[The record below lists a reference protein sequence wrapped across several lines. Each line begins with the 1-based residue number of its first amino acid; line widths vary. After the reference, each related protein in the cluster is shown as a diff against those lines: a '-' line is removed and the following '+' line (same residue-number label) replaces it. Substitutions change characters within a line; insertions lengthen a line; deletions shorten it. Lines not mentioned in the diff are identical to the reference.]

1 MSDREKRERDSE
13 KNTSKEDRIETRN
26 NAARDEFVL
35 FGRKPSKEERM
46 EARRRER
53 KLREEEA
60 FRRTPKGIARTA
72 KEEGRKIFQYIEK
85 LSEREL
91 YT

>member
-1 MSDREKRERDSE
+1 
-13 KNTSKEDRIETRN
+13 
-26 NAARDEFVL
+26 
-35 FGRKPSKEERM
+35 M